1 MTTVVMIEQ
10 ILVQGLLTGAV
21 FALLALGFTLLYSV
35 AGVINFAH
43 GALLMLGAYTFFILT
58 VGHFRFDPTL
68 ALFLATIFIA
78 LAGTIVYALSI
89 HPVIGDPLAPLV
101 TTIGVALVIQQVVL
115 IMFGPT
121 PRPISVP
128 TFARGSTNFLGTTVL
143 HSQLLSF
150 AASLVLFTV
159 ILTFVAKTKI
169 GKAMRAVAQDR
180 EVAMLIG
187 VNTPRLYI
195 LTIAIS
201 TALSVIAGLLIGFST
216 TRVAD
221 PFMWNYPLVLS
232 FAIVIIGGLGS
243 MKGSFIGGFIIGYIE
258 IAIVYSVPGGSY
270 LKGGAALAVMVAILL
285 IRPKG
290 LFGKRI
296 ELE

>member
-1 MTTVVMIEQ
+1 
-10 ILVQGLLTGAV
+10 
-21 FALLALGFTLLYSV
+21 V

-43 GALLMLGAYTFFILT
+43 GALIMVGAYTSFFL
-58 VGHFRFDPTL
+58 VDSFAFDPIR
-68 ALFLATIFIA
+68 ALVVATIFVG
-78 LAGTIVYALSI
+78 LVGSIVYALAI

-101 TTIGVALVIQQVVL
+101 TTIGVALVIQQV
-115 IMFGPT
+115 IIISFGPT
-121 PRPISVP
+121 PRPIYIP
-128 TFARGSTNFLGTTVL
+128 TFVRGSTTLMGTTVL
-143 HSQLLSF
+143 HPQLLSF
-150 AASLVLFTV
+150 AASIILFTAV
-159 ILTFVAKTKI
+159 LTFVTKTKI

-201 TALSVIAGLLIGFST
+201 TALSVIAGILIAWST

-232 FAIVIIGGLGS
+232 FSVVIIGGLGS
-243 MKGSFIGGFIIGYIE
+243 LKGSFIGGFIIGYIE
-258 IAIVYSVPGGSY
+258 IAIVYLIPGGSY
-270 LKGGAALAVMVAILL
+270 LKGGAALAIMVAILL
-285 IRPKG
+285 VRPKG